1 MADDLASF
9 EAAAASAAL
18 SDGGGGGAAPEAVA
32 TFEATVAKVQAA
44 TTSLATKMLADIDAY
59 AGLGQAGSGAGGA
72 GGAVGAGDVGG
83 VGGAVLVSGANTT
96 REVVARSAN
105 LNITVQARAPSQLA
119 SEPLAI
125 DRTRVSLP
133 PAVLGKVDG
142 GSAVG
147 LLFFVSRINT
157 HGLGATHGRQR
168 LLSGGGGGGAPT
180 MTMAS
185 QLTSFSLR
193 QAGQELEVSEL
204 AEPVLL
210 RLPLTEQAVRNDSC
224 IGQPFEVR
232 VGLGLG

>member
-1 MADDLASF
+1 M
-9 EAAAASAAL
+9 
-18 SDGGGGGAAPEAVA
+18 
-32 TFEATVAKVQAA
+32 QAA

-72 GGAVGAGDVGG
+72 GGAAGAGDVGG
-83 VGGAVLVSGANTT
+83 VGGAVLAAGANTT

-119 SEPLAI
+119 SEPFAI

-157 HGLGATHGRQR
+157 HGLGATHGRRR
-168 LLSGGGGGGAPT
+168 LRSGGIGGGAPT
-180 MTMAS
+180 LTVAS

-193 QAGQELEVSEL
+193 QAPPYISPISRLCLVYVS
-204 AEPVLL
+204 PVAHFLL
-210 RLPLTEQAVRNDSC
+210 RQAAPNPNPSPNHNPSPSPSPNPRQNPTLPL
-224 IGQPFEVR
+224 P
-232 VGLGLG
+232 LGGARAGGERAGGARPPAAASHRAG

>member
-1 MADDLASF
+1 M
-9 EAAAASAAL
+9 
-18 SDGGGGGAAPEAVA
+18 
-32 TFEATVAKVQAA
+32 QAA

-72 GGAVGAGDVGG
+72 AGAAGAGDVGG
-83 VGGAVLVSGANTT
+83 VGGAVLAAGANTT

-157 HGLGATHGRQR
+157 HGLGATNGRRR
-168 LLSGGGGGGAPT
+168 LLSGGGDPSDASGA
-180 MTMAS
+180 AS
-185 QLTSFSLR
+185 ASFATRRWRPRRCRGLR
-193 QAGQELEVSEL
+193 W
-204 AEPVLL
+204 
-210 RLPLTEQAVRNDSC
+210 
-224 IGQPFEVR
+224 
-232 VGLGLG
+232 

>member
-1 MADDLASF
+1 M
-9 EAAAASAAL
+9 
-18 SDGGGGGAAPEAVA
+18 GG
-32 TFEATVAKVQAA
+32 
-44 TTSLATKMLADIDAY
+44 
-59 AGLGQAGSGAGGA
+59 
-72 GGAVGAGDVGG
+72 VGG
-83 VGGAVLVSGANTT
+83 VGGAVLAAGANTT

-157 HGLGATHGRQR
+157 HGLGDTHGRRR
-168 LLSGGGGGGAPT
+168 LLSGGSGGGAPT

-210 RLPLTEQAVRNDSC
+210 RLPLTEQAARNDSC

-232 VGLGLG
+232 VRVRARRDPEP

>member
-1 MADDLASF
+1 M
-9 EAAAASAAL
+9 
-18 SDGGGGGAAPEAVA
+18 
-32 TFEATVAKVQAA
+32 QAA

-59 AGLGQAGSGAGGA
+59 AGLGRAGSGAGGA
-72 GGAVGAGDVGG
+72 AGAAGAGDVGG
-83 VGGAVLVSGANTT
+83 AVLAAGANTT

-157 HGLGATHGRQR
+157 HGLGATHGRRR
-168 LLSGGGGGGAPT
+168 LLSGGSGGGAPT

-210 RLPLTEQAVRNDSC
+210 RLPLTEQAERNDSC

-232 VGLGLG
+232 VRVRVRARRDPEP